1 MEKSAKKSNSII
13 WMLNFTILGPV
24 FKITWILFWK
34 STHRVDAPDPVE
46 PRDDGVDGAGAA
58 PRLATADLG
67 PGQPEV
73 GPEEAG
79 QAEVGGDRGRV
90 D

>member
-1 MEKSAKKSNSII
+1 MFV
-13 WMLNFTILGPV
+13 FTFLVRARLKPIAQELI
-24 FKITWILFWK
+24 FED
-34 STHRVDAPDPVE
+34 STHRIDAPDPVE